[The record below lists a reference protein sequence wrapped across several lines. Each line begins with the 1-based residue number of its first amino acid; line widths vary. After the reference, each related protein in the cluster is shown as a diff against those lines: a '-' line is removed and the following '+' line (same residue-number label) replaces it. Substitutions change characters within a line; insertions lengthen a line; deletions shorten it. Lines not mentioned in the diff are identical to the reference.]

1 MVADMRCTN
10 IRIHAE
16 IPVLVGTDD
25 GAFAS
30 GSTFCDGNG
39 VVYSAETVRK
49 SCENIGNLPI
59 IQYDEH
65 GVEKVVGIAQS
76 IRWNPHGFIEVDG
89 LLSFGG
95 TSENVKFGND
105 DKVVS
110 MELNSV
116 GFSV

>member
-1 MVADMRCTN
+1 MRCRN
-10 IRIHAE
+10 IRIHVE
-16 IPVLVGTDD
+16 IPVD

-39 VVYSAETVRK
+39 AVYSVDAVRK

-89 LLSFGG
+89 LLLFGG
-95 TSENVKFGND
+95 TNETVEFGKD
-105 DKVVS
+105 DCVVS
-110 MELNSV
+110 MELSAV
-116 GFSV
+116 GIG

>member
-1 MVADMRCTN
+1 MRCTN

-16 IPVLVGTDD
+16 IPVLVGTNDS
-25 GAFAS
+25 AFAS

-39 VVYSAETVRK
+39 VVYSVEAVRK

-65 GVEKVVGIAQS
+65 GVKKVVGIAQS

-89 LLSFGG
+89 LLLFGG
-95 TSENVKFGND
+95 TNETVEFGKD
-105 DKVVS
+105 DFVIS
-110 MELNSV
+110 MELSAV
-116 GFSV
+116 GLG